1 MRYRFE
7 MSQSRLPLFT
17 KVTMWRSSSVTRM
30 RPSGIPK
37 TPTSSAMN
45 TPPEALEQTLTT
57 LLQKSQNSLAF
68 TNVAIWKLSYG
79 TCKPSSSPTG
89 IHIYICPSKTPPVS
103 NGPHNYP
110 RWAFVTCFHCPF
122 VPSPHVVG
130 IPNPRLGPS
139 TNAHKA
145 WKSMSTISRFC
156 IISRLKGTSNFQA
169 SWTLHFYLLFVIAVT
184 NYRPLTSFFVVLE
197 YSHLLFVTCLCYLL
211 LVTAYL
217 CHLLVAYPLLLIFCY
232 LPFVDLTYPLLLILC
247 HLLTYLLTYLLTC
260 CLSLVT

>member
-1 MRYRFE
+1 MKVIVWNLQTQQ
-7 MSQSRLPLFT
+7 QSNRH
-17 KVTMWRSSSVTRM
+17 
-30 RPSGIPK
+30 
-37 TPTSSAMN
+37 
-45 TPPEALEQTLTT
+45 
-57 LLQKSQNSLAF
+57 
-68 TNVAIWKLSYG
+68 SY
-79 TCKPSSSPTG
+79 T
-89 IHIYICPSKTPPVS
+89 CPSKTPPVS

-217 CHLLVAYPLLLIFCY
+217 CHLLVAYPLLLTPCC
-232 LPFVDLTYPLLLILC
+232 LSFV
-247 HLLTYLLTYLLTC
+247 TYLLLT
-260 CLSLVT
+260 